1 MTFQQK
7 LALAFS
13 MMIIPL
19 FLIGAQ
25 SLWSLRQETSALKAL
40 EASLERRTIFADLE
54 NTLYGQIRQ
63 VWSYLTGWDKEAKQ
77 EFIKLNGIIVEK
89 MAKWKRTVVDPEE
102 ARLTHELEGLHL
114 QIKEVANK
122 VFALHDRGK
131 RGEAFR
137 VAQEELKKGI
147 LPKLNQTVKEI
158 YRISRVLGFQK
169 AFKEVNSIEHFT
181 SRVLLTLVI
190 GSILLGI
197 LFAVLISRSLA
208 RPIEELKKAMDVVGE
223 GHLDHKIEAKSNDE
237 VGELARSFATMT
249 EKLREAQARLIQSEK
264 LASIGQMSA
273 AVAHGLRNP
282 LSSIRA
288 AAQLSLHRLPPE
300 APIREQLQAVI
311 AEVDRLERRI
321 HHLLDFTKPLPYSP
335 APVEINCLVEA
346 LLSSLASSR
355 DPMER
360 GVKKVEL
367 DLQDDLPEARI
378 DPSQIEQALLEVI
391 SNALEAMPKGG
402 TLTIRT
408 RLSDGGC
415 RMVDVGE
422 HSHIR
427 HLTSSIQH
435 PSIPDDGPFIEIVV
449 SDTGEGIPE
458 EIMPQVFEPFFTTKA
473 DGTGLGLAIAKRFVE
488 QNKGTLTISS
498 GAGRGTSVRIILPAS
513 LISRQQE
520 SKS

>member
-1 MTFQQK
+1 MEARRGVPLRCIMKLTFQQK

-77 EFIKLNGIIVEK
+77 EFVKLNGIIAEK
-89 MAKWKRTVVDPEE
+89 MAEWKRTVVDPEE
-102 ARLTHELEGLHL
+102 ARLTQELEGLHL
-114 QIKEVANK
+114 QVKEVADK

-169 AFKEVNSIEHFT
+169 AFQEVESIERST
-181 SRVLLTLVI
+181 RAVLMTLVI

-208 RPIEELKKAMDVVGE
+208 RPLEELKRAMDVVGE
-223 GHLDHKIEAKSNDE
+223 GHLDHKIAVKANDE
-237 VGELARSFATMT
+237 VGELARSFAMMT
-249 EKLREAQARLIQSEK
+249 EKLRDAQARLIQSEK
-264 LASIGQMSA
+264 LASLGQMSA

-300 APIREQLQAVI
+300 APIQEQLQAVI

-321 HHLLDFTKPLPYSP
+321 DHLLDFTKPVPFR
-335 APVEINCLVEA
+335 PVSEKVNRLVEHS
-346 LLSSLASSR
+346 LSVFSEKIAQQR
-355 DPMER
+355 IR
-360 GVKKVEL
+360 REL
-367 DLQDDLPEARI
+367 DLQEDLPEARI
-378 DPSQIEQALLEVI
+378 DPSQIEQAFLEVI

-402 TLTIRT
+402 TLTITT
-408 RLSDGGC
+408 RVKEA
-415 RMVDVGE
+415 RREKFVE
-422 HSHIR
+422 
-427 HLTSSIQH
+427 
-435 PSIPDDGPFIEIVV
+435 V
-449 SDTGEGIPE
+449 SFHDTGEGVPE
-458 EIMPQVFEPFFTTKA
+458 EALPRVFEPFFTTKA

-488 QNKGTLTISS
+488 QNQGTLTISS
-498 GAGRGTSVRIILPAS
+498 EAGKGTSVRITLPVVMD
-513 LISRQQE
+513 E
-520 SKS
+520 D

>member
-1 MTFQQK
+1 MMKMTFQRK

-19 FLIGAQ
+19 LLIGAQ
-25 SLWSLRQETSALKAL
+25 SLWSLRQETSALMAL
-40 EASLERRTIFADLE
+40 EASLGRRTIFADLE

-77 EFIKLNGIIVEK
+77 EFVKLNGIIVEK
-89 MAKWKRTVVDPEE
+89 MAEWKRTVVDPEE
-102 ARLTHELEGLHL
+102 ARLTHELDGLHL
-114 QIKEVANK
+114 QVKEVANK

-147 LPKLNQTVKEI
+147 LPKLNQTVREI

-169 AFKEVNSIEHFT
+169 AFKEVKSIEHFT

-190 GSILLGI
+190 GSIVLGI

-208 RPIEELKKAMDVVGE
+208 RPIEELKQAMDVVGE
-223 GHLDHKIEAKSNDE
+223 GHLDHKIEVKSNDE

-321 HHLLDFTKPLPYSP
+321 NHLLDFTKPLPYSP
-335 APVEINCLVEA
+335 APVEVNCLVEA
-346 LLSSLASSR
+346 LLSSVASPDDSR
-355 DPMER
+355 KR
-360 GVKKVEL
+360 GLHVEL

-402 TLTIRT
+402 TLTITT
-408 RLSDGGC
+408 RLKEVRSKGD
-415 RMVDVGE
+415 DAPP
-422 HSHIR
+422 HLSPFSSH
-427 HLTSSIQH
+427 
-435 PSIPDDGPFIEIVV
+435 FVEV
-449 SDTGEGIPE
+449 SFHDTGEGIPE

-498 GAGRGTSVRIILPAS
+498 GAGRGTSVRITLP
-513 LISRQQE
+513 I
-520 SKS
+520 